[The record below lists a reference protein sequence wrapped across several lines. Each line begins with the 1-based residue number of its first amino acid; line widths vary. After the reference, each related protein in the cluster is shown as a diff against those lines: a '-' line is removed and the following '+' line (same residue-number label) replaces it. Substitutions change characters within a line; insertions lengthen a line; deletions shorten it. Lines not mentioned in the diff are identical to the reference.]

1 MIVTALH
8 QQEFYPLVLTHP
20 YLQRTKLSALGL
32 SGCRTL
38 LLHLEAGGDWQKHQG
53 FHWIKHCM
61 PRPKCSSLQLAVPWV
76 FSSEGKEK
84 QVLQTHCGDLKKQLK
99 LHLHNC
105 LGIPCS
111 QGNISIGIS
120 CLLYYCTGFT
130 GQNTNQPK
138 KIIAILLEKALLW
151 LNCCTIP
158 AHFCLCL
165 TENTILRL
173 SCIFPSKGVNA
184 GGKRKDP
191 LTTEKLSNA
200 VSQRS
205 CLFIFTGATDVC
217 LVFSAH
223 PSINLKTTHTW
234 TYDTQLS
241 APR

>member
-1 MIVTALH
+1 MFREPSSLLWDCLDAGPCSHTRK
-8 QQEFYPLVLTHP
+8 QE
-20 YLQRTKLSALGL
+20 
-32 SGCRTL
+32 
-38 LLHLEAGGDWQKHQG
+38 GDWHKHQG

-61 PRPKCSSLQLAVPWV
+61 RRHDVPAFSWQCPECSAQRGEQNRYFRLIVGTWKNNFA
-76 FSSEGKEK
+76 
-84 QVLQTHCGDLKKQLK
+84 LK
-99 LHLHNC
+99 LRLQDC
-105 LGIPCS
+105 LCS
-111 QGNISIGIS
+111 KWGSHAHRETFLSEYQV
-120 CLLYYCTGFT
+120 LLYYCSGFT
-130 GQNTNQPK
+130 GQNTKQSK
-138 KIIAILLEKALLW
+138 RIIGNVLEKALLW
-151 LNCCTIP
+151 LNYCAIP
-158 AHFCLCL
+158 AHLCLSL

-184 GGKRKDP
+184 SGKCKDP

-234 TYDTQLS
+234 MYDMQLS